1 MHSPRTEL
9 QEGGLLK
16 SREDLFVAEISKNDV
31 TIVLPVINEE
41 EGVAAVIDE
50 LLDYGFQ
57 KILAVDGYSTDL
69 TAQAARMRGATV
81 IQQHGRGKT
90 GAIKTAIEHV
100 STPYLLVMDGDYTY
114 GASDIQKLLDH
125 AKGYDQIIGT
135 RSKENISRFHRFGNR
150 MISAIFNVLFGT
162 SISDVCSGMYLLNS
176 KSARQLTFRTKGF
189 SVEVEILAQIAMQGQ
204 VTEVPIS
211 YRKRIGEPKLSTII
225 HGLDILRSIF
235 DLARIYNPLSL
246 FSTLAASAA
255 IPGLAIL
262 SWVALSW
269 LQSRVF
275 YSGWA
280 LAGGMLMLLA
290 SQAFV
295 VGTISLLMK
304 RSELRIE
311 RLIRN
316 QNTESPDRKTLE
328 EPAQ

>member
-1 MHSPRTEL
+1 MPNPRAEL
-9 QEGGLLK
+9 QEHPFLK
-16 SREDLFVAEISKNDV
+16 GSEELYPTELSKKDV

-41 EGVAAVIDE
+41 EGIAAVIDE
-50 LLDYGFQ
+50 LLDYAFP
-57 KILAVDGYSTDL
+57 KILTVDGYSTDL
-69 TAQAARMRGATV
+69 TAEAARTRGATV

-90 GAIKTAIEHV
+90 GAVRTAIERV
-100 STPYLLVMDGDYTY
+100 TTPYLLVMDGDYTY
-114 GASDIQKLLDH
+114 DARDIQKLLDH

-135 RSKENISRFHRFGNR
+135 RSKENISRIHRLGNR

-176 KSARQLTFRTKGF
+176 RAARQLTFRTKGF
-189 SVEVEILAQIAMQGQ
+189 SVEVEILAQMAMNGQ
-204 VTEVPIS
+204 VTEVPVN

-225 HGLDILRSIF
+225 HGWDILGAMF

-262 SWVALSW
+262 SWVAFSW

-290 SQAFV
+290 SEAFV

-316 QNTESPDRKTLE
+316 QNTESPDRQIIE
-328 EPAQ
+328 RPAQ